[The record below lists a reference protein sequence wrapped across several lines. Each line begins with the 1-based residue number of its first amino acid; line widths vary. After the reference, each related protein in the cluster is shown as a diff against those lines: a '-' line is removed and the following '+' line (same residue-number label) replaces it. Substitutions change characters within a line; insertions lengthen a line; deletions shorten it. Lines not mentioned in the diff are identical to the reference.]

1 MIIDTS
7 AIVAI
12 LADEPERHE
21 FNRLIAESTVRHMS
35 AASFVEAGIVMSARH
50 GRAGVHEL
58 KLFVTSASI
67 VVMPVDEDQAHVA
80 LDAFQSYGK
89 GVHPAGLNY
98 GDCFSYA
105 LATVTGEPLL
115 FKGNDFGLTDAKS
128 ATLEP
133 GTIE

>member
-1 MIIDTS
+1 MVIDTS

-21 FNRLIAESTVRHMS
+21 FNRLIAESPVRRIS
-35 AASFVEAGIVMSARH
+35 AASYVEAGIVMAARN

-67 VVMPVDEDQAHVA
+67 TVTPVDEEQAHVA

-105 LATVTGEPLL
+105 LASVKDEPLL
-115 FKGNDFGLTDAKS
+115 FKGDDFGLTDVKS
-128 ATLEP
+128 ATPEHRS
-133 GTIE
+133 GR

>member
-1 MIIDTS
+1 VVIDTS

-21 FNRLIAESTVRHMS
+21 FNRLIAEATVRKVS
-35 AASFVEAGIVMSARH
+35 AACYVEAGIVMAARN
-50 GRAGVHEL
+50 GVAGVHEL
-58 KLFVTSASI
+58 KLFLTLASI
-67 VVMPVDEDQAHVA
+67 AVAPVDEQQARIA

-105 LATVTGEPLL
+105 LSTVTAEPLL
-115 FKGNDFGLTDAKS
+115 FKGNDFAQTDVAS
-128 ATLEP
+128 VMGARDP
-133 GTIE
+133 GR